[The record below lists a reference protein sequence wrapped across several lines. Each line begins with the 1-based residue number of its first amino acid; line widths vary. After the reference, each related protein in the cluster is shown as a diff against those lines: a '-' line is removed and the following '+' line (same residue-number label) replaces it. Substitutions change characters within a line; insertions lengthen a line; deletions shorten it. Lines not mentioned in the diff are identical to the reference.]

1 MNRMKLRRV
10 LGAAIFMGMAIIGVS
25 AWADPPQG
33 HYAPGYGMG
42 PGMIGG
48 PASCRGMGSDAIGDL
63 NSRADLN
70 LTAEQR
76 RKIGKIEAD
85 TRHEHWELMG
95 RMQDQESQ
103 MIEQFNSEQ
112 RDDAAL
118 SKTHRDISD
127 LRNQMFDLAL
137 RAEKQIDAVLTDE
150 QRAKV
155 RQDD

>member
-1 MNRMKLRRV
+1 
-10 LGAAIFMGMAIIGVS
+10 MAIMGAS

-33 HYAPGYGMG
+33 AYSPGYGMG
-42 PGMIGG
+42 PGTSG
-48 PASCRGMGSDAIGDL
+48 AAALCHDMGSDATGGL
-63 NSRADLN
+63 SSRTDLN
-70 LTAEQR
+70 LTPEQR

-85 TRHEHWELMG
+85 MRHDHWDLMG
-95 RMQDQESQ
+95 KMHDQESQ
-103 MIEQFNSEQ
+103 MTEQFDSEQ

-118 SKTHRDISD
+118 SQTHRSMSE